1 VPAGAV
7 ARLRAFGHEVAV
19 PLTVSRGDTAH
30 AAAPAVEVELTSSGA
45 TVDGRSAETTR
56 YEPPP
61 AAAWEGFSWVEPVMP
76 EVYPVLRAAEAGRVL
91 TEDELLRDNVLAIP
105 ILTETDPDGDDWGA
119 TSTYSYPRGF
129 PPNVLDATYLEVAED
144 DSTTYF
150 RAEFAALAEDSVL
163 GFGPTMVAIAI
174 STQEGGEERIGRGAQ
189 YRLPPEG
196 GYEYIVWVGDGLQ
209 MEDARGRVI
218 AEVAPG
224 RGSVFEAESAALVFA
239 LPRRVMPRLPNRS
252 RVTLLVGAR
261 TERGLGEFRRVERQ
275 ATESVGG
282 GKVDAAAPNV
292 YDQVSGS
299 VTR

>member
-1 VPAGAV
+1 MKDKSG
-7 ARLRAFGHEVAV
+7 LGFGIVGCGMIGQFHAQAIAAMNGGHLECV
-19 PLTVSRGDTAH
+19 LDLRGDSATKLADSAGVTAYADYDEFLRH
-30 AAAPAVEVELTSSGA
+30 PGLDVVTIGTPSGSHMDSAV
-45 TVDGRSAETTR
+45 
-56 YEPPP
+56 
-61 AAAWEGFSWVEPVMP
+61 
-76 EVYPVLRAAEAGRVL
+76 RAAEAGRVL

-163 GFGPTMVAIAI
+163 GFGPTMVAFAI

-261 TERGLGEFRRVERQ
+261 TRVAGRRGC
-275 ATESVGG
+275 
-282 GKVDAAAPNV
+282 AAA
-292 YDQVSGS
+292 QLQL
-299 VTR
+299 